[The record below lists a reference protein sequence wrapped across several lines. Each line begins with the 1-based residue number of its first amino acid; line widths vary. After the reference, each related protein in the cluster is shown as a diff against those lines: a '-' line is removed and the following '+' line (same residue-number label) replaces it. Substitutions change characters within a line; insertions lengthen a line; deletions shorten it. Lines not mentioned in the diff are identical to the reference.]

1 MDAEG
6 VRERTKRS
14 LPSVLIVYLN
24 LALWLFPDQGMGQCL
39 RELAAGLPQLTA
51 EPARW
56 HNAAST
62 SISKARE
69 RVGPGVMRLIF
80 EHLAGPLGGQAE
92 LWRGRRV
99 CAVYGTT
106 VKVADTE
113 ENAACFGGPK
123 SSPFPLLRLLVL
135 AECATKSII
144 DAVACAYAR
153 GNARR
158 CIGCWAACGRACW
171 CCSTAGSALTCSS
184 ATRRRPART

>member
-1 MDAEG
+1 
-6 VRERTKRS
+6 
-14 LPSVLIVYLN
+14 
-24 LALWLFPDQGMGQCL
+24 MGQCL

-99 CAVYGTT
+99 CAVDGTT

-135 AECATKSII
+135 GRMRDQEHHR
-144 DAVACAYAR
+144 R
-153 GNARR
+153 GGLRVCER
-158 CIGCWAACGRACW
+158 G
-171 CCSTAGSALTCSS
+171 THGSAS
-184 ATRRRPART
+184 AAGLPAAGHV